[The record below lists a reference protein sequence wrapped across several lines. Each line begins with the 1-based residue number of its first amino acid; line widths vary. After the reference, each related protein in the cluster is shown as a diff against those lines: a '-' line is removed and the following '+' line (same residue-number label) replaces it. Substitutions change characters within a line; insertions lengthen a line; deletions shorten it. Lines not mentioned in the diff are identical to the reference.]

1 MSMTDQRGDL
11 RDRPAGGQPLP
22 PGAPPPSVAKSLSL
36 SETAMKP
43 RAGERTRRQAA
54 KGDVVAATLLYTV
67 RALMVAATI
76 CVLVGGI
83 GHIWGEAFAAPVF
96 FTGLYL
102 AVVGFLL
109 REIENT
115 VLE

>member
-1 MSMTDQRGDL
+1 MSMTEQRPDL
-11 RDRPAGGQPLP
+11 RNPLP
-22 PGAPPPSVAKSLSL
+22 PGAPPPSVAKSLGV
-36 SETAMKP
+36 SESAMKP
-43 RAGERTRRQAA
+43 RAGERAKRQAA
-54 KGDVVAATLLYTV
+54 KGDIVAATLLYTV

-83 GHIWGEAFAAPVF
+83 AHIWGEAFAAPVF

-109 REIENT
+109 REVENT